1 MKNSKISNFILEI
14 SQVLLVFLGM
24 YSAVMCGALSIG
36 LTVSRGVLALVSLL
50 AAFLFY
56 GLFTVLET
64 FHHGK
69 LYGMLGITLFFSEI
83 PHGAAKGNRDDHQHL
98 FKRIYELYTDDK
110 NASFRK
116 RLSE

>member
-24 YSAVMCGALSIG
+24 YSAVMCGAMSIG
-36 LTVSRGVLALVSLL
+36 LTFSRGVLALVILL

-69 LYGMLGITLFFSEI
+69 IG
-83 PHGAAKGNRDDHQHL
+83 R
-98 FKRIYELYTDDK
+98 
-110 NASFRK
+110 ASCRE
-116 RLSE
+116 RV